1 MILFERHFG
10 SGEPIIILHGLF
22 GQSDNW
28 TSIARK
34 LGEHFTVYTLD
45 LRNHGQ
51 SGHDNEMNYDVMAD
65 DLLETID
72 HFGIQK
78 MHLIGHS
85 MGGKVAMLFA
95 LKYPERLNKLI
106 IADIGPRFYEPHHQK
121 ILYGLNQ
128 LDLDSLSSRIDAE
141 NELSLFIPDTGTRQ
155 FLLKNLYRDTE
166 GGFSWRFNLPII
178 TAKINRI
185 GEQLPKG
192 VCTTPTLFFHG
203 GKSDYIIPSDYS
215 DILQYFPNA
224 EFEIMQGA
232 GHWLHAEN
240 PTEFIRITNLWIDQD
255 AHN

>member
-10 SGEPIIILHGLF
+10 SGEPLIILHGLF

-34 LGEHFTVYTLD
+34 LGEQFTVYTLD

-51 SGHDNEMNYDVMAD
+51 SGHHNEMNYDVMAD

-72 HFGIQK
+72 HLGIQK

-95 LKYPERLNKLI
+95 LKYPERLKKLI
-106 IADIGPRFYEPHHQK
+106 IADIGPRFYKPHHQK
-121 ILYGLNQ
+121 ILQGLNQ
-128 LDLDSLSSRIDAE
+128 LDLGSLTSRTDAE
-141 NELSLFIPDTGTRQ
+141 NELSQLIPDSGTRQ
-155 FLLKNLYRDTE
+155 FLLKNLYRNNE
-166 GGFSWRFNLPII
+166 GGFSWRFNLPVI
-178 TAKINRI
+178 TEEIDHI
-185 GEQLPKG
+185 GEQLPSG
-192 VCTTPTLFFHG
+192 ICTTSTLFFHG

-215 DILQYFPNA
+215 EILNYFPNA
-224 EFEIMQGA
+224 EFQIMQGA

-240 PTEFIRITNLWIDQD
+240 PTEFIRITNWWI
-255 AHN
+255 N

>member
-10 SGEPIIILHGLF
+10 SGEPLIILHGLF

-34 LGEHFTVYTLD
+34 LGEQFTVYTLD

-51 SGHDNEMNYDVMAD
+51 SGHHNTMNYDVMAD
-65 DLLETID
+65 DLLETIN
-72 HFGIQK
+72 HLGIQK

-192 VCTTPTLFFHG
+192 VCTTSTLFFHG
-203 GKSDYIIPSDYS
+203 EKSDYIIPSDYS

>member
-10 SGEPIIILHGLF
+10 SGEPLIILHGLF

-51 SGHDNEMNYDVMAD
+51 SGHDNVMNYDIMAD

-72 HFGIQK
+72 YLGIQK

-95 LKYPERLNKLI
+95 LKYPERLNRLI

-121 ILYGLNQ
+121 ILHGLNQ
-128 LDLDSLSSRIDAE
+128 LDLGSLTSRADAE
-141 NELSLFIPDTGTRQ
+141 NELSNLIPDAGTRQ
-155 FLLKNLYRDTE
+155 FLLKNLYRNND

-178 TAKINRI
+178 TNEINRI
-185 GEQLPKG
+185 GEKLPSG
-192 VCTTPTLFFHG
+192 ICSTSTLFFHG
-203 GKSDYIIPSDYS
+203 GESDYIIPSDYS
-215 DILQYFPNA
+215 DILKIFSNA
-224 EFEIMQGA
+224 EFQIMQGA

-240 PTEFIRITNLWIDQD
+240 PAEFIRITNWWIDQY

>member
-1 MILFERHFG
+1 
-10 SGEPIIILHGLF
+10 
-22 GQSDNW
+22 
-28 TSIARK
+28 
-34 LGEHFTVYTLD
+34 
-45 LRNHGQ
+45 
-51 SGHDNEMNYDVMAD
+51 MNYDVMAD

-95 LKYPERLNKLI
+95 LKYPERLQKLI
-106 IADIGPRFYEPHHQK
+106 IADIGPRFYKPHHQK
-121 ILYGLNQ
+121 ILLGLNQ
-128 LDLDSLSSRIDAE
+128 LDLDSLTTRADAE
-141 NELSLFIPDTGTRQ
+141 NELSQLIPDAGTRQ
-155 FLLKNLYRDTE
+155 FLLKNLYRNDV

-178 TAKINRI
+178 TAEIDRI

-192 VCTTPTLFFHG
+192 ICKTSTLFFHG

-224 EFEIMQGA
+224 EFEIMQEA

-240 PTEFIRITNLWIDQD
+240 PNEFIRITNWWIDQN

>member
-10 SGEPIIILHGLF
+10 SGEPLIILHGLF

-34 LGEHFTVYTLD
+34 LGENFSVYTLD

-51 SGHDNEMNYDVMAD
+51 SGHDNAMNYDVMAD

-95 LKYPERLNKLI
+95 LKYPERIKKMI

-121 ILYGLNQ
+121 ILQGLNQ
-128 LDLDSLSSRIDAE
+128 LDLGSLTSRSDAE
-141 NELSLFIPDTGTRQ
+141 NELSQLIPDAGTRQ
-155 FLLKNLYRDTE
+155 FLLKNLYRNNE
-166 GGFSWRFNLPII
+166 GGFSWRFNLPVI
-178 TAKINRI
+178 TEEIDHI
-185 GEQLPKG
+185 GEQLPPG
-192 VCTTPTLFFHG
+192 ICTTSALFFHG
-203 GKSDYIIPSDYS
+203 GKSEYIIPSNYT
-215 DILQYFPNA
+215 DILNYFPNA
-224 EFEIMQGA
+224 EFQIMQGA

-240 PTEFIRITNLWIDQD
+240 PIEFIRITNWWFDQS
-255 AHN
+255 AHK

>member
-10 SGEPIIILHGLF
+10 LGEPLIILHGLF

-34 LGEHFTVYTLD
+34 LGEQFTVYTLD

-51 SGHDNEMNYDVMAD
+51 SGHDNAMNYDVMAD

-72 HFGIQK
+72 HLGIQK

-121 ILYGLNQ
+121 ILLGLNQ
-128 LDLDSLSSRIDAE
+128 LDLDSLTSRTDAE
-141 NELSLFIPDTGTRQ
+141 NELSLFIPDMGTRQ
-155 FLLKNLYRDTE
+155 FLLKNLHRNDV

-178 TAKINRI
+178 SAEINRI
-185 GEQLPKG
+185 GEQLPRG
-192 VCTTPTLFFHG
+192 ICTTSALFFHG

-215 DILQYFPNA
+215 DILNYFPNA

-240 PTEFIRITNLWIDQD
+240 PTEFIRITKWWIDQD

>member
-10 SGEPIIILHGLF
+10 SGEPLIILHGLF

-34 LGEHFTVYTLD
+34 LGENFSVYTLD

-51 SGHDNEMNYDVMAD
+51 SGHDNAMNYDVMAD

-95 LKYPERLNKLI
+95 LKYPERIKKMI

-121 ILYGLNQ
+121 ILQGLNQ
-128 LDLDSLSSRIDAE
+128 LDLGSLTSRTDAE
-141 NELSLFIPDTGTRQ
+141 NELSQLIPDAGTRQ
-155 FLLKNLYRDTE
+155 FLLKNLYRNNE
-166 GGFSWRFNLPII
+166 GGFSWRFNLPVI
-178 TAKINRI
+178 TEEIDHI
-185 GEQLPKG
+185 GEQLPPG
-192 VCTTPTLFFHG
+192 ICTTSALFFHG
-203 GKSDYIIPSDYS
+203 GKSDYIIPSNYT
-215 DILQYFPNA
+215 DILNYFPNA
-224 EFEIMQGA
+224 EFQIMQGA

-240 PTEFIRITNLWIDQD
+240 PTEFIRITNWWI
-255 AHN
+255 N